1 MVGTDCARPTM
12 LRMASSVGESWLLE
26 REGSAPFCCARRPR
40 TPAMS
45 PEPMARWPES
55 TALTPTRN
63 SSNPASLVKNP
74 AAVVCSAALSC
85 CSSSRSARR
94 ITGTAGESWARAL
107 ATWMPETGSA
117 FRSQKTRST
126 GPLRTIARPVSE
138 RLVEKTSALSGG
150 PDSKLP
156 NAATNSGWRSIT
168 RAVIG
173 LVSGPTPALPATCCA
188 GTTTTFRTVLAGR
201 RDRNGIVVL
210 DLRHGRFRFGTR
222 FRPLYET
229 APAAA
234 ATRDR
239 DFPVDFSYAAFASVS
254 VTAGTSFENRRG
266 ADPAIT
272 VARNTEYTKVA
283 LGTREIPSL
292 KAIAA
297 EKSGRSHGTDRV
309 PDFSD
314 SNLADGE
321 RMFRLSRSKRV
332 EQSLFELSGTFVSLA
347 GGGVHGTL
355 TAMDRAFRT
364 GA

>member
-1 MVGTDCARPTM
+1 
-12 LRMASSVGESWLLE
+12 
-26 REGSAPFCCARRPR
+26 
-40 TPAMS
+40 MS

-55 TALTPTRN
+55 PALTPTRN

-74 AAVVCSAALSC
+74 AGVVCSAALSC

-94 ITGTAGESWARAL
+94 ITGTVGESWARAL

-138 RLVEKTSALSGG
+138 RLVDRTSALSGG

-156 NAATNSGWRSIT
+156 NAATKSGWRSMT

-173 LVSGPTPALPATCCA
+173 LAGGPTPALPATCCA

-210 DLRHGRFRFGTR
+210 DLRHGRLRFGTR
-222 FRPLYET
+222 FRPRYKT

-239 DFPVDFSYAAFASVS
+239 DFPVDFSNAAFASVS

-309 PDFSD
+309 RISRIRTWRMGNACFVYRALNAL
-314 SNLADGE
+314 SNRCSSCLGHSSHWLAAAFMRPSRRWTE
-321 RMFRLSRSKRV
+321 HFARLRADAESPQWAGTRS
-332 EQSLFELSGTFVSLA
+332 FFVCSSPS
-347 GGGVHGTL
+347 VW
-355 TAMDRAFRT
+355 
-364 GA
+364 